1 MINFKFDVITLF
13 PKAFESINNLGV
25 ITRALDKNLINVNLH
40 DLREYGEGNYRQVDD
55 KPYGGG
61 SGMVLKPEPIY
72 KAHDSI
78 DKLQNS
84 KTLLMTPQGKVLKQQ
99 DLLRWSSLDQ
109 LIIICGQYE
118 GFDERVRCLADEEV
132 SIGDYVLS
140 GGEIPSISIIN
151 GLTRLLPGTLG
162 DPGSLIDESHNS
174 SLLEYPHYTRPLIFR
189 EMRVPDIL
197 VSGNHEEIKLWRK
210 QKMLERT
217 LDRRNDLISNEDYKK
232 VPKSKRINRDS
243 NEIMKFRIGNGYDIH
258 RLVEGRDLIIG
269 GVKMQHPDNLGLDGH
284 SDADVLSHSIMDA
297 LLGALS
303 LGDIGKYFPPSD
315 EKWKNADSLFLL
327 SKVIELIR
335 KQGWEVNN
343 IDSVIVAE
351 RPKIKPF
358 VELMKNNIAE
368 ILQIED
374 SFIGIKATTNEK
386 LGPEGREEGIS
397 CHSVVLLERKE
408 WK

>member
-1 MINFKFDVITLF
+1 MSYINFDVITLF

-25 ITRALDKNLINVNLH
+25 ITRALEQNLINVNLY
-40 DLREYGEGNYRQVDD
+40 DLREYGEGSYKQVDD

-78 DKLQNS
+78 NKLSNS
-84 KTLLMTPQGKVLKQQ
+84 KTLLMTPQGKVLKQK

-118 GFDERVRCLADEEV
+118 GFDERVRCLADEEI

-140 GGEIPSISIIN
+140 GGEIPAISIIN

-162 DPGSLIDESHNS
+162 DPASLIDESHNS
-174 SLLEYPHYTRPLIFR
+174 SLLEYPHYTRPLIFK
-189 EMRVPDIL
+189 EMKVPEIL

-217 LDRRNDLISNEDYKK
+217 LDRRNDLINNKDYKK
-232 VPKSKRINRDS
+232 APKSKRINEDS
-243 NEIMKFRIGNGYDIH
+243 KEMMKFRIGNGYDIH
-258 RLVEGRDLIIG
+258 RLVNGRNLIIG
-269 GVKMQHPDNLGLDGH
+269 GVKLNHPDNLGLDGH

-303 LGDIGKYFPPSD
+303 LGDIGKYFPPTD
-315 EKWKNADSLFLL
+315 QKWKNADSLFLL
-327 SKVIELIR
+327 SKVIKLIR
-335 KQGWEVNN
+335 DRGWEVNN

-351 RPKIKPF
+351 RPKIKPH
-358 VELMKNNIAE
+358 VEVMKNNISNTLE
-368 ILQIED
+368 IDD
-374 SFIGIKATTNEK
+374 SLIGIKATTNEK

-397 CHSVVLLERKE
+397 CHSVVLLEKKE
-408 WK
+408 